1 MIFNRKNFS
10 DSKKIFAQKFFS
22 LYRYII
28 RKIFFENFK
37 LILALCVDMCYY
49 MIVAKITTQ

>member
-1 MIFNRKNFS
+1 MIFLIEKFS

-28 RKIFFENFK
+28 RKNFQK
-37 LILALCVDMCYY
+37 F
-49 MIVAKITTQ
+49 KN